1 MDYRESVNTPPVAN
15 TPAIASDDGGPRELP
30 EGSIER
36 IAADWLGAEEELA
49 RGSGNPTQSE
59 ITARE
64 LSARYD
70 EAIHAAGRED
80 LRLAWESARVWQA
93 EQEMGSEAW
102 AGARRLSELL
112 RGEYLAM
119 DADDSTGLGAGD

>member
-1 MDYRESVNTPPVAN
+1 MGFVDTPDSDA
-15 TPAIASDDGGPRELP
+15 PAAEPPAPELAP
-30 EGSIER
+30 GSIER
-36 IAADWLGAEEELA
+36 IAADWLSAEEDLA
-49 RGSGNPTQSE
+49 RGSGNPAQSE
-59 ITARE
+59 TTARE

-80 LRLAWESARVWQA
+80 LRLAWEAARKWQG

-112 RGEYLAM
+112 RGEYLAL
-119 DADDSTGLGAGD
+119 APVTETGSSDRD

>member
-1 MDYRESVNTPPVAN
+1 MDTPPVAN
-15 TPAIASDDGGPRELP
+15 APVPSADASDDGAPRGLP

-36 IAADWLGAEEELA
+36 IAADWLAAEEELA

-80 LRLAWESARVWQA
+80 LRLAWEAARQWQA
-93 EQEMGSEAW
+93 EQVMGSEAW

-119 DADDSTGLGAGD
+119 DPGDGTATASRD